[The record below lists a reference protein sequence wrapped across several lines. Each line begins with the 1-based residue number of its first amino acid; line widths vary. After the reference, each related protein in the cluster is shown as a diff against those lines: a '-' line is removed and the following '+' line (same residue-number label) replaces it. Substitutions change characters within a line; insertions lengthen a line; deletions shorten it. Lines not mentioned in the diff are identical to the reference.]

1 MRRKF
6 TGTMRDGSGIDPR
19 RVVVGLPYS
28 KFFRFNAD
36 PGNGGDGGAG
46 GGAGNSDA
54 DKSKGSGDADGKPD
68 PAKLLAELEE
78 TRKALKLANKEAGD
92 HRKKLETFE
101 QAEKEKADKEKSEL
115 TKAQE
120 RAAAAEEKLNRLES
134 ALVERDISDAIR
146 DEARAAGFRD
156 VADALQF
163 VDRSVLEVKDG
174 KVNGAKEAVA
184 AVAKA
189 KPYLL
194 ASADDKDKGKKGNG
208 TPPPDQK
215 KKPAPAGDRETN
227 VVGNPRARL

>member
-1 MRRKF
+1 MRRKL

-28 KFFRFNAD
+28 RFFRFNTD

-46 GGAGNSDA
+46 GAGGGEADKGKGAGDADDKLDA
-54 DKSKGSGDADGKPD
+54 DKLK
-68 PAKLLAELEE
+68 AELEE

-115 TKAQE
+115 TKATE
-120 RAAAAEEKLNRLES
+120 RAAAAEEKLTRLES
-134 ALVERDISDAIR
+134 ALVQRDISDAIR

-163 VDRSVLEVKDG
+163 VDRGALEIKDG
-174 KVNGAKEAVA
+174 KVTGAKEAVA
-184 AVAKA
+184 ALAKA

-194 ASADDKDKGKKGNG
+194 ASADDKDKGKKSNG
-208 TPPPDQK
+208 TPPPDPK
-215 KKPAPAGDRETN
+215 KKAAGAADRETN

>member
-1 MRRKF
+1 MRRKL

-28 KFFRFNAD
+28 RFFRFNTD

-46 GGAGNSDA
+46 GAGGGEADKGKGAGDADDKLDA
-54 DKSKGSGDADGKPD
+54 DKLK
-68 PAKLLAELEE
+68 AELEE

-115 TKAQE
+115 TKATE
-120 RAAAAEEKLNRLES
+120 RAAAAEEKLTKLES
-134 ALVERDISDAIR
+134 ALVQRDISDAIR

-163 VDRSVLEVKDG
+163 VDRGALEIKDG
-174 KVNGAKEAVA
+174 KVTGAKEAVA
-184 AVAKA
+184 ALAKA

-194 ASADDKDKGKKGNG
+194 SSADDKDKGKKGNG
-208 TPPPDQK
+208 TPPPDPK
-215 KKPAPAGDRETN
+215 KKAAGAADSQNN